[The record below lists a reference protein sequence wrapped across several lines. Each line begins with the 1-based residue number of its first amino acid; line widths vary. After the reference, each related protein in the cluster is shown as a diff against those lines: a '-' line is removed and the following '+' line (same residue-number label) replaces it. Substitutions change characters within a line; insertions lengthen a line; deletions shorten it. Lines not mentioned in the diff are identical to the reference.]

1 MKESADRSL
10 TADEA
15 FRAAFYMI
23 DRYLSLDPD
32 PSGDLS
38 LLWSYM
44 LSDPAR
50 HEDWSESIERAR
62 ADRGWG
68 SNIERPNQS
77 WEDFER

>member
-1 MKESADRSL
+1 MDEIADRNLSS
-10 TADEA
+10 DEA

-44 LSDPAR
+44 LDDPAR
-50 HEDWSESIERAR
+50 DGDWAESIQRAL
-62 ADRGWG
+62 ADHGWG
-68 SNIERPNQS
+68 SDIERPEQS
-77 WEDFER
+77 WDDFER